1 MRCAGRAARLAIRVS
16 VGLTF
21 ILLCPSACR
30 RERGTEVLTLS
41 LPYDLDSLEPGQRDR
56 LSDFAILSNLYEPL
70 VTTDASLTIRPCLSL
85 RWTNPD
91 EKTWVFDLRRGVRFH
106 DGRPMTAS
114 DVVASIRRL
123 LDDPASLEAA
133 RHIQAIESARAL
145 SADRV
150 EIRTRTPMA
159 DFLNRIRFIQIS
171 PEGSTREELRR
182 AAVGTGPYRLV
193 ASRTGESITLAR
205 YEGYWGEAPAVERAV
220 VLLNRTPAD
229 ALADLLSG
237 RSGFVQSS
245 SRDALVAG
253 EQPGLVVRRVSSIA
267 VKFLVFNLAHER
279 SASVSGGVN
288 PFRDRRV
295 REAIH
300 VGLDRDRLVGDL
312 PGPALPA
319 HQLVPPFIFGY
330 APGLPR
336 PAPDLAR
343 ARSLLAEAGFPGGFA
358 VTLHARRLLSDA
370 VEPLRRELAELGIRV
385 DVRVLPEAEYFRE
398 AAPGSGFVLGL
409 TRFGCPTGDA
419 ANFFDTGLHSLDLAR
434 GWGQDNYG
442 SYANAEVD
450 GLIEKAALTLLP
462 EARRPLLERVMEVAM
477 RDLPWIP
484 LFVDEDVYVHR
495 ADLAWQPRL
504 DNYVIVSELRKR

>member
-1 MRCAGRAARLAIRVS
+1 MSAALRAAGRPCRVAFGLA
-16 VGLTF
+16 LL
-21 ILLCPSACR
+21 LLCPAACR
-30 RERGTEVLTLS
+30 RGRGPEALTLS
-41 LPYDLDSLEPGQRDR
+41 LPYDLDSLVPGHRDR

-70 VTTDASLTIRPCLSL
+70 VTTDASLTVRPCLSL

-91 EKTWVFDLRRGVRFH
+91 ERTWVFDLRRGVRFH

-123 LDDPASLEAA
+123 FDDPASLEAA
-133 RHIQAIESARAL
+133 RHIQAIESVRAL

-159 DFLNRIRFIQIS
+159 DFLNRIRFIHIA

-182 AAVGTGPYRLV
+182 GAVGTGPYRLV
-193 ASRTGESITLAR
+193 ASRPGESITLAR

-220 VLLNRTPAD
+220 VLLNRAPTD

-253 EQPGLVVRRVSSIA
+253 EQPGFVVRRVSSIA
-267 VKFLVFNLAHER
+267 VKFLVFNLANER
-279 SASVSGGVN
+279 GANVSGGVD

-300 VGLDRDRLVGDL
+300 VGIDRGRLVGQL

-330 APGLPR
+330 APDLPR
-336 PAPDLAR
+336 PVPDVAR

-358 VTLHARRLLSDA
+358 ATLHARRLLSDA
-370 VEPLRRELAELGIRV
+370 IEPLRSELARIGIRV
-385 DVRVLPEAEYFRE
+385 DVRALPEAEYFRE
-398 AAPGSGFVLGL
+398 AAPGSGFAFGL

-419 ANFFDTGLHSLDLAR
+419 ANFFDTGLHSRDRAG
-434 GWGQDNYG
+434 GWGQDNYAT
-442 SYANAEVD
+442 YASPEVD
-450 GLIEKAALTLLP
+450 ALIEKAALALLP
-462 EARRPLLERVMEVAM
+462 EARRPLLERVMEIAM

-484 LFVDEDVYVHR
+484 LYVDEDVYVHR

-504 DNYVIVSELRKR
+504 DNYVIVSELRER